1 MKMIY
6 FDNYSNFELAIKNH
20 KQIVKRVVFIKTRSN
35 HFFFRADFFKYSLIM
50 LDLSLYSF

>member
-6 FDNYSNFELAIKNH
+6 FDKYSNFELAIKNH